1 MFDKTQY
8 QAMNLH
14 YLSAMKDLKRTAY
27 QAIKDNDFDT
37 ALLAIL
43 ELQELDEGNDE
54 YEFVN
59 EYAQQWAYLASYD
72 ADR

>member
-1 MFDKTQY
+1 MFDKMQY
-8 QAMNLH
+8 EAMNQH
-14 YLSAMKDLKRTAY
+14 YLAAYKDLKRLAF

-43 ELQELDEGNDE
+43 ELQELDECNDE

-59 EYAQQWAYLASYD
+59 EYAQQWAYLASME
-72 ADR
+72 